1 MCELT
6 TSQKH
11 IITELNNS
19 RGEYKPAFMQ
29 IRIHDSYDGN
39 IDELDIPTLGTI
51 VHEYIHFLQNVS
63 GRQPISKTASM

>member
-29 IRIHDSYDGN
+29 IRIHCIIIYR
-39 IDELDIPTLGTI
+39 
-51 VHEYIHFLQNVS
+51 YKF
-63 GRQPISKTASM
+63 A

>member
-19 RGEYKPAFMQ
+19 RGEYKTAFMQ

-51 VHEYIHFLQNVS
+51 VPVS
-63 GRQPISKTASM
+63 YTHLLAI